1 MFLNQT
7 PRNCL
12 TRFIPTRVGQIPQ
25 KMRARCSKAGSSP
38 RVWGR
43 CRMRRAGRKCGCR
56 FIPTRV
62 GQMRFPPRAG
72 SRPPAVHP
80 HACGADSSITQRRQ
94 KTESVHPHAC
104 GADPDSPMGIK
115 ARIPVHPHACG
126 ADFEAKGFQA
136 KV

>member
-1 MFLNQT
+1 MILTVHPHACGADVSKPNAEELFDAVHPHACGADSTEDASKMFE
-7 PRNCL
+7 
-12 TRFIPTRVGQIPQ
+12 
-25 KMRARCSKAGSSP
+25 S
-38 RVWGR
+38 
-43 CRMRRAGRKCGCR
+43 R

-62 GQMRFPPRAG
+62 GQMQDAQGWTQVRLP
-72 SRPPAVHP
+72 VHP

-126 ADFEAKGFQA
+126 ADFGAKGFQA